1 MDLRLGVM
9 LLFLAPL
16 TARTQADKAIN
27 PYFLLVPL
35 SQKVREVLK
44 WLVKLNKVDRD
55 CCLSHPQRHTDIN
68 TRAILIFSSSVCEA
82 VCSIVRK
89 GLRDVLLCNL
99 PSPQI
104 WEVIS
109 KPLKIQHCTHVIKE
123 PLAEKLTLAL
133 YSFPPFYTRW
143 PPFIP
148 LSVCPVICLSVSGQ
162 AVKSSSPQ
170 KNKLHFFCIFVV
182 KIFWFFHI

>member
-1 MDLRLGVM
+1 M
-9 LLFLAPL
+9 
-16 TARTQADKAIN
+16 
-27 PYFLLVPL
+27 PL
-35 SQKVREVLK
+35 SQKVSEVLE
-44 WLVKLNKVDRD
+44 WLVKLNKVDSD

-68 TRAILIFSSSVCEA
+68 TRAIFIFPSSVCEA
-82 VCSIVRK
+82 VCSIVRN

-123 PLAEKLTLAL
+123 SLAEKLTLTL

-143 PPFIP
+143 PAFIP
-148 LSVCPVICLSVSGQ
+148 LSVCPVICLSVSGH
-162 AVKSSSPQ
+162 AVKRVVHP
-170 KNKLHFFCIFVV
+170 KKLHFFCIFIV
-182 KIFWFFHI
+182 KMFRFFHIKWNAMFLNVVNLILVLSWHL

>member
-44 WLVKLNKVDRD
+44 WLVKLNKVDRG

-68 TRAILIFSSSVCEA
+68 TRAIFIFSSSVCEA

-170 KNKLHFFCIFVV
+170 KNKLHFFCIFIV